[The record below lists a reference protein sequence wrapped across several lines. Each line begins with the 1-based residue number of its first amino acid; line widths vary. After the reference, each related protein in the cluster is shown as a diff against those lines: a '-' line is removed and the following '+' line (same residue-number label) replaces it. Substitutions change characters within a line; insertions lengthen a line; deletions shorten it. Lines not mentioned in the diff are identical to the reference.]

1 MLMAAGVLALILG
14 AVLVTRSFE
23 LFSYN
28 HDVAWILYCA
38 GEMLD
43 GESLYR
49 DIVEENP
56 PLVFWLSTVPV
67 AVARWLSLQP
77 ILVFNLML
85 GAVVWISCGWVYRI
99 HRLAFS
105 AATSSDR
112 IALVALVA
120 SVEVLAPGYEFGQRE
135 NILLIAVF
143 PYLFAAAAVASGFTL
158 PRSLSLGVGVLAAFG
173 FALKPYFL
181 VLWLAIEF
189 WLWCRARTN
198 SLRPENFG
206 IIAVLAAY
214 VILVLVF
221 SPEYLGMIELALGV
235 YSAYGVFGSPAL
247 LFHVSVGL
255 VVGAVA
261 LVVFTTPRLWD
272 REIRISLVISAVS
285 LLACALLQGK
295 GWDYHYDPAAAVAT
309 VLVGVVLLGLGD
321 VFSRTRVN
329 VTRNVVLGLP
339 LGLLLALNT
348 WGFAVLGQTAWWAW
362 GPPSTQRTVLGE
374 LVDVVRENAWRQPI
388 WLMSTSVVPAFPL
401 VNLSE
406 ARWSSRF
413 CCLWL
418 LPGLYSQQEKREVP
432 FPYHDLGDMTP
443 TERFLG
449 DAVIEDLEKR
459 PPQLLI
465 VDRSPEKQAF
475 RRSDFDYLRYFLRD
489 PRFATFFQ
497 GYEELVDVGPFRVYR
512 LKRLEGLAPS
522 LR

>member
-1 MLMAAGVLALILG
+1 MAAGVLALILA
-14 AVLVTRSFE
+14 AVIVTRSFE
-23 LFSYN
+23 PFSFN

-43 GESLYR
+43 GESLYT

-77 ILVFNLML
+77 IFVFNLML
-85 GAVVWISCGWVYRI
+85 GAAVWISCGWVYRI
-99 HRLAFS
+99 HRMAFP
-105 AATSSDR
+105 AATSSYR

-120 SVEVLAPGYEFGQRE
+120 GVEVLAPGYEFGQRE
-135 NILLIAVF
+135 NILLVAVF
-143 PYLFAAAAVASGFTL
+143 PYLFAAAAVASGFSL
-158 PRSLSLGVGVLAAFG
+158 PRALSLGIGVLAGIG

-181 VLWLAIEF
+181 ILWLAIES
-189 WLWCRARTN
+189 WLWFRSRAN
-198 SLRPENFG
+198 SLRAENVG
-206 IIAVLAAY
+206 IAAVLVGY
-214 VILVLVF
+214 TILVCVF
-221 SPEYLGMIELALGV
+221 SPEYFGMIELALGV

-247 LFHVSVGL
+247 LMHVSV
-255 VVGAVA
+255 A
-261 LVVFTTPRLWD
+261 LVLGAAALVFLTTSGPLD
-272 REIRISLVISAVS
+272 REVRIALVISAFS

-295 GWDYHYDPAAAVAT
+295 GWDYHYDPAAAAAT
-309 VLVGVVLLGLGD
+309 VLVGVILLGFGEIL
-321 VFSRTRVN
+321 SRTWKG
-329 VTRNVVLGLP
+329 VTRSVVMSIP
-339 LGLLLALNT
+339 LVLLLAVNT
-348 WGFAVLGQTAWWAW
+348 WGLAVLGQTAWWAW
-362 GPPSTQRTVLGE
+362 GAPSTQRTVLGD
-374 LVDVVRENAWRQPI
+374 LVDVVRQNAWRKPI

-449 DAVIEDLEKR
+449 DAVIEDVEKR

-465 VDRSPEKQAF
+465 VDRSPDKQAF

-489 PRFATFFQ
+489 PRFAKFFQ

-512 LKRLEGLAPS
+512 RKQLDGLAPS